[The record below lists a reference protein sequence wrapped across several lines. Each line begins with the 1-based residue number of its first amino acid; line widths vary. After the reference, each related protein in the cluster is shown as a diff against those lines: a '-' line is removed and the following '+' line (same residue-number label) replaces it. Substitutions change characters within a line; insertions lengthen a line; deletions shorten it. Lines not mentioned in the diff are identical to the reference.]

1 MLRIDP
7 AMIGRLT
14 EIETDLISRRTRAV
28 ERGWLGE
35 IEGIDLTLRFL
46 RDKRNEATRLAQNPT
61 VTLGIPARGSGSSRL
76 SC

>member
-1 MLRIDP
+1 MLRINP

-14 EIETDLISRRTRAV
+14 EIETDLISRRARAG
-28 ERGWLGE
+28 EGGRLGE
-35 IEGIDLTLRFL
+35 TEGIDLTLRFL

-61 VTLGIPARGSGSSRL
+61 VTLGIPARGSASFRL